1 MDYPELFRP
10 LKVGGVTLKNRLSS
24 APTSLAQLGPD
35 ENLDESNIAYYEL
48 KAMGG
53 CAMVIVG
60 DSLVDTAG
68 GKTHPHMIRLDTDDS
83 LPSLTKVVNAIHAHG
98 ALASIEL
105 DHGGELA
112 DPVFLEAGEP
122 VGPCDTI
129 DEYGDAIRGLTRQE
143 LEELADKYADAALRA
158 KRCGFDMVMIH
169 GGHGWL
175 LHQFISPLSNHRTDE
190 FGGTLDGRMRFPL
203 MVVDRV
209 RQAVG
214 RDFPID
220 FRMSAVEFVQGGY
233 DIDEGVEIARRLDG
247 KVDMI
252 HVSAGTQ
259 RVVYSAVLMH
269 PPVFSPDGAFVEYA
283 RQIKAAVN
291 TPVAV
296 VGALSEPEQMEK
308 VIASGAADVVAMGRA
323 LLADP
328 FLPIKVLRGQREDIT
343 PCLRCLECEGCLMST
358 RTIACAVNPV
368 IGRELEFF
376 TRRHGTNKRKVV
388 VVGGG
393 PGGMEAAVTAAR
405 EGHQVTLFEKEGR
418 LGGALVCAEG
428 VDFKRRLKKF
438 ADHLALQVKKAG
450 VTVRLG
456 CMATPEDI
464 LAEQPDAL
472 ILALGAKPLAP
483 PIPGLDRENVIFAAD
498 AQDMKRVAG
507 QTIAVI
513 GGGLVGAETALHLA
527 REGRTVT
534 VIEMMDE
541 VAGDCNIFHKLSLR
555 HELEAAGVCC
565 LTGTACREI
574 TAQGV
579 ICQGADGEE
588 LTVAADQVIAALGVS
603 ARSDEVDALRE
614 LVGETYVIGDCWKP
628 SKIMAAVRS
637 GYDAAMQIGY

>member
-1 MDYPELFRP
+1 MDYPALFRP
-10 LKVGGVTLKNRLSS
+10 LKVGGVTLKNRLIS

-105 DHGGELA
+105 DHGGELS
-112 DPVFLEAGEP
+112 DPVFLETEMP
-122 VGPCDTI
+122 VGPCDTV
-129 DEYGDAIRGLTRQE
+129 DEYGDAIHGLTKQE
-143 LEELADKYADAALRA
+143 LEVLADRYADAALRA
-158 KRCGFDMVMIH
+158 KKCGFDMVMIH

-190 FGGTLDGRMRFPL
+190 FGGTLDNRMRFPL

-209 RQAVG
+209 RNSVG
-214 RDFPID
+214 RNFPID
-220 FRMSAVEFVQGGY
+220 FRMSAVEFIQGGY
-233 DIDEGVEIARRLDG
+233 DINEGVEIARRLDG

-259 RVVYSAVLMH
+259 KVVYSAVLMH
-269 PPVFSPDGAFVEYA
+269 PPIFSPDGAFVEYA

-296 VGALSEPEQMEK
+296 VGALSDPEQMEQ
-308 VIASGAADVVAMGRA
+308 VVATGAADVVAMGRA

-328 FLPIKVLRGQREDIT
+328 FLPIKALRGQQEDIT

-376 TRRHGTNKRKVV
+376 SRRRGTNRKKVV

-393 PGGMEAAVTAAR
+393 PGGMMAAATAAK
-405 EGHQVTLFEKEGR
+405 EGHQVTLFELR
-418 LGGALVCAEG
+418 NQLGGALICAEG
-428 VDFKRRLKKF
+428 VDFKRKLKKF
-438 ADHLALQVKKAG
+438 TDYLILQMKKSG
-450 VTVRLG
+450 VTMRLG
-456 CMATPEDI
+456 CRATPENI
-464 LAEQPDAL
+464 LEERPDVL
-472 ILALGAKPLAP
+472 ILALGAKPLTL
-483 PIPGLDRENVIFAAD
+483 PIPGLDREHVIFAAD
-498 AQDMKRVAG
+498 PYDMSRAAG

-534 VIEMMDE
+534 VIEMQDE
-541 VAGDCNIFHKLSLR
+541 VAGDCNIFHKVSLR
-555 HELEAAGVCC
+555 HELEAEGVRC
-565 LTGTACREI
+565 LTETICREI

-579 ICQGADGEE
+579 VCQDADGER
-588 LTVAADQVIAALGVS
+588 LIVKADQVIAALGVS
-603 ARSDEVDALRE
+603 ARSDEVDALRG
-614 LVGETYVIGDCWKP
+614 LVKETYVIGDCLKP
-628 SKIMAAVRS
+628 SKIMAAVRG
-637 GYDAAMQIGY
+637 GYDAAMQIGF